1 MSSKHQLLPWK
12 KSDGKIYTDQSNF
25 LIKKINSCNSLD
37 DRELSASLAT
47 TYNKPTK
54 HPALISLRGS
64 ALMESV
70 IAVAVLSI
78 AVPMVFGTLAE
89 SGKSGLA
96 AQAETRSAWIVSAC
110 MDEIHASRAGNPQY
124 FSPTVTGQPFP
135 PPPEGVWALAFSE
148 GGESMGKISRDLYD
162 SGSRELDGKRIAYI
176 ATISAEPASSQS
188 DNSHMLRVDITLEY
202 PAASNA
208 LKRAKIAFHTHTP

>member
-1 MSSKHQLLPWK
+1 M
-12 KSDGKIYTDQSNF
+12 T
-25 LIKKINSCNSLD
+25 CNES
-37 DRELSASLAT
+37 
-47 TYNKPTK
+47 TK
-54 HPALISLRGS
+54 YPAPIGFRGS

-110 MDEIHASRAGNPQY
+110 MDEINASRSGNPQY
-124 FSPTVTGQPFP
+124 FTPTVTGQSFP
-135 PPPEGVWALAFSE
+135 PPEDVWALAFSE
-148 GGESMGKISRDLYD
+148 DGKSIGKISRELYD

-176 ATISAEPASSQS
+176 ATMSAVPASSLPET
-188 DNSHMLRVDITLEY
+188 SHMLRVDITLEY